1 MAMKIT
7 DISFF
12 AYAVTDM
19 KKARAFYEGV
29 LGLTP
34 NSEYDGSNNASWVE
48 YDIGSATMGIG
59 CAPGMWDPSPKG
71 ASAALEVDDFDS
83 AVEAM
88 KEKNVPII
96 MGPHEF
102 PSCRMVVIAD
112 PDGNRLTL
120 HKRRK
125 ETLLGPSFASACER
139 RRIQDETTCPP

>member
-1 MAMKIT
+1 MKII

-12 AYAVTDM
+12 AYAVSDM
-19 KKARAFYEGV
+19 KNARAFYEGV

-34 NSEYDGSNNASWVE
+34 NSEYDGSKNANWVE
-48 YDIGSATMGIG
+48 YDIGSGTLGIG

-71 ASAALEVDDFDS
+71 ASAALEVDDFDA

-88 KEKNVPII
+88 KEKNIPIV

-102 PSCRMVVIAD
+102 PTCRMVVIAD

-120 HKRRK
+120 HKRK
-125 ETLLGPSFASACER
+125 KGA
-139 RRIQDETTCPP
+139 